1 MAVTLPTLDGAK
13 DVPALVRLLRGWG
26 DALARALRLPALS
39 ERGVLLQSVALSAGS
54 TAVDHGL
61 GRAPSGWLVVRSRGA
76 AGAAIAEVSSD
87 ARSLVL
93 TATAAVSVDLWVWP

>member
-39 ERGVLLQSVALSAGS
+39 ERGVVVVAALQAG
-54 TAVDHGL
+54 TTLVEHGL
-61 GRAPSGWLVVRSRGA
+61 GRRPSGWLVVRLQGTTGCA
-76 AGAAIAEVSSD
+76 LAEVASD
-87 ARSLVL
+87 ERTLALH
-93 TATAAVSVDLWVWP
+93 ATQNATVTLWVWP